1 MSTSKGDTT
10 VKMNFETGNT
20 SGVRAT
26 TKAVFRDTRNGMR
39 GLRREGQATAM
50 TMKGLGR
57 SVLMGVAGLAGLGA
71 AAAGLG
77 KVNQTAQAIDAKQL
91 ELEKAIVPLS
101 SLGDNAG
108 DLARLRREVV
118 LLSSALDVTAA
129 QGAQALF
136 DLTSGT
142 GNLSD
147 AVRGDLGQAMKDL
160 SKATGGDLVTAQN
173 LLTSSYQIYGGEVEN
188 VTELL
193 NKLMYTQD
201 KARLSFEDLATRL
214 PELASAGDV
223 VGVTLDEVLGTV
235 IGSTLKTGSI
245 EKTFTGLRNVFL
257 IMEEAQKKGIQLT
270 GSYQEK
276 LVQLKELFKSSKGE
290 MIDLFGKQSI
300 VTAQNLASSIDEVS
314 GSIEDLGKISGDTS
328 KAVEIIAKRLED
340 PVTKMQELNAINA
353 KLRENAPNIANDTA
367 PQTMLS
373 KFSRNQD
380 LGALAVQLHTG
391 EDQNSWGAFFGRV
404 LGGIGS
410 RQTLERGRIGEIR
423 NTAPGPLRDEMLRDL
438 FEFRRQRDLERLENN
453 SPYNAGTYSPAQLE
467 RLKATRARTFDVEAA
482 RAEFPVDT
490 EGLKEG
496 VGEMTQALRENTA
509 ALKSAGKGSNQRN
522 PGGNPAQAR
531 EVL

>member
-1 MSTSKGDTT
+1 MSSSKGDTT
-10 VKMNFETGNT
+10 VKMNFETGGAAQVR
-20 SGVRAT
+20 GV
-26 TKAVFRDTRNGMR
+26 TKAVYRDARQGMR
-39 GLRREGQATAM
+39 DVRREAQMTGM
-50 TMKGLGR
+50 TMRSLGR
-57 SVLMGVAGLAGLGA
+57 NVLLGVAGLAGLGT

-91 ELEKAIVPLS
+91 ELERAIVPLS

-118 LLSSALDVTAA
+118 TLASALDTTSAAAA
-129 QGAQALF
+129 QTLF
-136 DLTSGT
+136 DLQSGT

-147 AVRGDLGQAMKDL
+147 AIRGDLGQAMKDL
-160 SKATGGDLVTAQN
+160 SKATGGDLATAQN

-188 VTELL
+188 VTQLM

-201 KARLSFEDLATRL
+201 KARIGFEDLATRL
-214 PELASAGDV
+214 PELAGAGKV

-257 IMEEAQKKGIQLT
+257 IMEEAQKKGITLT
-270 GSYQEK
+270 GTYQEK
-276 LVQLKELFKSSKGE
+276 LSQLKDLFKSSRGE

-300 VTAQNLASSIDEVS
+300 VTAQNLASSIDVIS
-314 GSIEDLGKISGDTS
+314 GSIEDLGKISGESS

-340 PVTKMQELNAINA
+340 PVTKMQELNAINE
-353 KLRENAPNIANDTA
+353 KLRANAPNIANDTA

-391 EDQNSWGAFFGRV
+391 EDQNSWGALFGRV
-404 LGGIGS
+404 LGGLGS
-410 RQTLERGRIGEIR
+410 RKTIERGRIGEIQ

-438 FEFRRQRDLERLENN
+438 FNFRKQLELGQLENN
-453 SPYNAGTYSPAQLE
+453 SPYNAGTYTPRQLE
-467 RLKATRARTFDVEAA
+467 RLNAVRARTFDVEAA
-482 RAEFPVDT
+482 RAEFPFDAD
-490 EGLKEG
+490 GLKEG
-496 VGEMTQALRENTA
+496 MGDMTEALKANTA
-509 ALKSAGKGSNQRN
+509 ALQSARN
-522 PGGNPAQAR
+522 ATNHRAPGGSPAQGR